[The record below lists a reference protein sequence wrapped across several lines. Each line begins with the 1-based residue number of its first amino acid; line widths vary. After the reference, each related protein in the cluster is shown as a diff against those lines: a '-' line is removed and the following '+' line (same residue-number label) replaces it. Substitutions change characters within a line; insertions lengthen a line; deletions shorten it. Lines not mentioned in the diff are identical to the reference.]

1 MDACSVGNGSPG
13 NFPAG
18 RTPDGAVTQVH
29 GRLPLR
35 IVLLTS
41 GGIHGAIVLTALRSM
56 AEVRVVGMVVSSRV
70 NRPSQSDIAGAW
82 TLIRQ
87 CGWRYALY
95 LWTSTRLA
103 DVIVGIT
110 ASASV
115 VAQARCDG
123 IPWLRERR
131 VNNPETRGWLRDREA
146 DLILCA
152 FFNQRVAEETCATA
166 RFGAVNIHP
175 GPLPAFKGVDPV
187 FHAALRGAAA
197 VGVTLHRVIPDFDS
211 GPVLGSRTLPMPA
224 GRSIMAITADLY
236 RQGAMLLQETLPE
249 ITAGTPGL
257 PQADAGV
264 YDSWPSSALVRK
276 LAASGRPLVAARDLL
291 AMLRGSLPGKD
302 R

>member
-1 MDACSVGNGSPG
+1 M
-13 NFPAG
+13 
-18 RTPDGAVTQVH
+18 TQVH
-29 GRLPLR
+29 GRFPLR

-41 GGIHGAIVLTALRSM
+41 GGIHGANVLTALRSM
-56 AEVRVVGMVVSSRV
+56 PEVRVVGMVVSTRV
-70 NRPSQSDIAGAW
+70 NRASQSDVAGAW
-82 TLIRQ
+82 TLIRH

-103 DVIVGIT
+103 DVIAGIT

-115 VAQARCDG
+115 VAQARRDG

-131 VNNPETRGWLRDREA
+131 VNSPESRRWLHDRGA

-166 RFGAVNIHP
+166 RLGAVNIHP

-187 FHAALRGAAA
+187 FHAALRGAAE
-197 VGVTLHRVIPDFDS
+197 VGVTLHRVIPEFDS

-224 GRSIMAITADLY
+224 SGSIMAITADLY
-236 RQGAMLLQETLPE
+236 RHGALLLQEALPE
-249 ITAGTPGL
+249 IAAGTPGL
-257 PQADAGV
+257 PQADAGT
-264 YDSWPSSALVRK
+264 YDSWPSRALVRK
-276 LAASGRPLVAARDLL
+276 LAASGRPLVAARDFV
-291 AMLRGSLPGKD
+291 AILRGKLPGKG